1 MDAVGAYS
9 RRESRRTHEMRTV
22 RIGRG
27 DAIEA
32 APHSGSAERRL
43 QPMMRWLGTGYEYS
57 TEHSHAYASG
67 QRPRD
72 AARR

>member
-43 QPMMRWLGTGYEYS
+43 QPMMRWLGTG
-57 TEHSHAYASG
+57 
-67 QRPRD
+67 
-72 AARR
+72 